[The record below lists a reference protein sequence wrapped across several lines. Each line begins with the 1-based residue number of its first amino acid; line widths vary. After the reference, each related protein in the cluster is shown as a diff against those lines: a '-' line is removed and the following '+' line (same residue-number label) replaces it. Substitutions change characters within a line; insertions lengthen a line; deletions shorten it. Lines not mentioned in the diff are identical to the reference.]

1 MTMTENTENTVN
13 ASKRFDDAP
22 KVAEIPANMAAACD
36 SIAGV
41 GGLFQSADRL
51 LTLAV
56 ARALIDATAE
66 GAIPEQVI
74 GQLMRGMT
82 AAKLSSGPA
91 KNATRA
97 MGTALRVAKAYD
109 GAMSGGV
116 ALREAGEITAQIFAH
131 ETKRRQEARKERE
144 AKKAEEAAAKKRE
157 AAAKKREAADKA
169 EAALQESAEPPAPQ
183 ELVLAG
189 VEGEG
194 FAITLEEFIA
204 LRDTLLAMRKASDD
218 HAAAI
223 RADERARSKGDNNY
237 QAEAARLRVA

>member
-1 MTMTENTENTVN
+1 MTDNTVN
-13 ASKRFDDAP
+13 ASKRFDTAP
-22 KVAEIPANMAAACD
+22 KVAEIPANMTAACD

-41 GGLFQSADRL
+41 GALFQDADRL

-56 ARALIDATAE
+56 ARALMDSTAE
-66 GAIPEQVI
+66 GAVPDQVI

-109 GAMSGGV
+109 GVMSGGV

-157 AAAKKREAADKA
+157 AADKA
-169 EAALQESAEPPAPQ
+169 EAALKEAAEPPAPQ

-194 FAITLEEFIA
+194 FTITQEEFIA

-237 QAEAARLRVA
+237 QAEATRLKVA